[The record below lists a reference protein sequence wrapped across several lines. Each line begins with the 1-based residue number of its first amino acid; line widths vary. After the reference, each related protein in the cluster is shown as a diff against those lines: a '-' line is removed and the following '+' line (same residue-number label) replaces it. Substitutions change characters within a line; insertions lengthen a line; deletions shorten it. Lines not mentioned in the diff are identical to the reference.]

1 LATEIVMPQMGY
13 DMTEGTIAKW
23 IKKEGDQVKR
33 GEIIAEIETDKAT
46 IEMEADASGI
56 LRKII
61 VPEGVKVPVHE
72 AIAFIGTA
80 DEVIPENKGQE
91 ADSRPIPAA
100 QTDSDEP
107 IGVESQSQSIGGHD
121 GQDVRVSPI
130 ARRLAS
136 ENGIDIQKVPGT
148 GPGGRITKEDI
159 LGFIEQSD
167 KPSPD
172 SNKTSGNRL
181 PLSNMG
187 QAIARRTQQ
196 AKQEIPH
203 YYVSVSIDMT
213 RALEFR
219 AKLNHSGAPEEKV
232 SVNDLIIKAC
242 SLALADYPMFN
253 SIFAGDHLQV
263 SSAINIGVAISLDE
277 GLIVPAILNCEDKSL
292 HDIARATKS
301 LGERARSG
309 RLGQAEYTA
318 GTFSISNLGM
328 YQIDSFAAII
338 VAPQSA
344 VLAVGTVK
352 PQPAVTADKIV
363 IKNIMQATLS
373 ADHRVSNGTDSALFI
388 TKIRQLLEN
397 PDSLI

>member
-1 LATEIVMPQMGY
+1 MPQMGY

-23 IKKEGDQVKR
+23 VKKEGDPVKR

-61 VPEGVKVPVHE
+61 VPEGVKVPVRE
-72 AIAFIGTA
+72 AIAYIGTA
-80 DEVIPENKGQE
+80 DEVIPEGTYQE
-91 ADSRPIPAA
+91 ADSPKSSIDNAKSDGSIEVERPGQRAVDN
-100 QTDSDEP
+100 QGTD
-107 IGVESQSQSIGGHD
+107 I
-121 GQDVRVSPI
+121 RVSPI

-148 GPGGRITKEDI
+148 GPGGRITKEDV
-159 LGFIEQSD
+159 LGFIEQVGNQ
-167 KPSPD
+167 SPA
-172 SNKTSGNRL
+172 SGEPAGNRL
-181 PLSNMG
+181 QLSNMG

-213 RALEFR
+213 KALEFR
-219 AKLNHSGAPEEKV
+219 ANINHSGSPDEKV
-232 SVNDLIIKAC
+232 SVNDLIVKAC
-242 SLALADYPMFN
+242 SLALVDYPMFN
-253 SIFAGDHLQV
+253 SVFAGDHLQV
-263 SSAINIGVAISLDE
+263 SPAINIGVAISLEE

-292 HDIARATKS
+292 HDIARDTKS

-352 PQPAVTADKIV
+352 PQPTVIDNEIV
-363 IKNIMQATLS
+363 VKNIMQATLS

-388 TKIRQLLEN
+388 TKIRQLLED
-397 PDSLI
+397 PSSLT